1 MRNYT
6 KPSTNYGLITSMVLL
21 MSVWSEISLAQP
33 SADDMQNWLEGDEE
47 NKALQVN
54 EGSLAFLATPPKGK
68 KTHSV
73 INTITISNASLKS
86 HWVDLYQ
93 CHKNLDPVA
102 ATEIVYAYHHIR
114 NLRIEHYY
122 GMEKAWI
129 ENQTV
134 QMQNIGKG
142 ASLCVIA
149 QVQILIPTNEGGYR
163 LRNGPY
169 FRKFLDGYYPF
180 HLKLKI
186 NYPSSI
192 LSLQTTT
199 PSQQSGFKVVRD
211 DGKVTMDAWFE
222 GKLAVEARFSQIH

>member
-1 MRNYT
+1 MRNDAQPR
-6 KPSTNYGLITSMVLL
+6 KNYGLIASLVLL
-21 MSVWSEISLAQP
+21 LPMWSEANLAQP
-33 SADDMQNWLEGDEE
+33 APDDPQKWLEGDEE

-73 INTITISNASLKS
+73 VNTITISNTSLKS

-102 ATEIVYAYHHIR
+102 ASEIVYSYHHIR

-129 ENQTV
+129 EKQSV

-149 QVQILIPTNEGGYR
+149 QVQILMPTKDGGFR

-186 NYPSSI
+186 NYPSST

-199 PSQQSGFKVVRD
+199 PSQQSGFNVLRD
-211 DGKVTMDAWFE
+211 DGKVIMDAWFE